1 VSGPVIRCEQLGKR
15 FCRSLSASLRY
26 DLTDGLRRAFR
37 REPPAGLRPDEFWAL
52 REISFAAGPGE
63 CLGIIGPNGAGKS
76 TLLKLINGEYR
87 PDRGRLERG
96 GAVTSL
102 IRLGSGLQPLLS
114 GRENIQIRCAELG
127 FNTVET
133 ADLLPR
139 IAAFSGLDAA
149 ALDRPVKRYSDGMYA
164 RLEFSIATCAPMDLL
179 LIDEVLAVGDIAFQ
193 GRCLHRLEE
202 LKRAGTTILFVS
214 HSEMNVRAIA
224 DRCLLLFDGE
234 MLALGETDALFRR
247 YYEATGFLDRALEP
261 MGLAPAMP
269 EDFTGTAHLTTLA
282 LADGAD
288 ARARTGEPLRLRL
301 DYQCTAPVEGTSL
314 VLQFWSPTGLL
325 LAVHDTA
332 LHGEPLRLAAC
343 GEALL
348 ELPCLPLAAGRY
360 RLAGGFRTAGRW
372 LGYRAELLQLSVTQ
386 ARQAAPEGLVMI
398 PGRLSLGS

>member
-1 VSGPVIRCEQLGKR
+1 VSGPVIRCERLGKR

-26 DLTDGLRRAFR
+26 GLTDGLRRAFR
-37 REPPAGLRPDEFWAL
+37 REPPAGPRPGEFWAL

-87 PDRGRLERG
+87 PDHGRLERG

-127 FNTVET
+127 FDTVET

-139 IAAFSGLDAA
+139 IATFSGLDAA

-179 LIDEVLAVGDIAFQ
+179 LIDEKLAVGDIAFQ

-261 MGLAPAMP
+261 MGLAPTMP

-332 LHGEPLRLAAC
+332 PHGEPLRLAAR

-372 LGYRAELLQLSVTQ
+372 LGYRAELLQLTVTQ
-386 ARQAAPEGLVMI
+386 ARQSAPEGLVMI
-398 PGRLSLGS
+398 PGRLSLRS

>member
-1 VSGPVIRCEQLGKR
+1 VPKPVIRCEQVGKR
-15 FCRSLSASLRY
+15 FCRSLGASLRY
-26 DLTDGLRRAFR
+26 GLADSLRRGFR
-37 REPPAGLRPDEFWAL
+37 QPPPAEPRPDEFWAL
-52 REISFAAGPGE
+52 REISFEAGPGE

-76 TLLKLINGEYR
+76 TLLKLINGDHR
-87 PDRGRLERG
+87 PDHGFVARR

-102 IRLGSGLQPLLS
+102 IRLGAGLQPLLS

-127 FNTVET
+127 FNSVEIE
-133 ADLLPR
+133 DLLPR
-139 IAAFSGLDAA
+139 IAAFSGLEKSLDA
-149 ALDRPVKRYSDGMYA
+149 PVKGYSDGMYA
-164 RLEFSIATCAPMDLL
+164 RLEFSIATSAPMDIL

-193 GRCLHRLEE
+193 MLCLKRLDE
-202 LKRAGTTILFVS
+202 LKRAGTTLLFVS

-234 MLALGETDALFRR
+234 MLALGGTDALFRR

-261 MGLAPAMP
+261 MGLAPEMP
-269 EDFTGTAHLTTLA
+269 EDFSGTAHLTA
-282 LADGAD
+282 LAVAAGAD

-301 DYQCTAPVEGTSL
+301 EYRCSAPVEGTSL

-332 LHGEPLRLAAC
+332 QHGETLRLATQ

-360 RLAGGFRTAGRW
+360 RLAGGFRTDGRW

-386 ARQAAPEGLVMI
+386 ARHGAPEGLVMI
-398 PGRLSLGS
+398 PGRLGLGA

>member
-15 FCRSLSASLRY
+15 FCWSLSAGLRY

-37 REPPAGLRPDEFWAL
+37 GEPPAGLRPDEFWAL

-139 IAAFSGLDAA
+139 IAALSGLDAT

-247 YYEATGFLDRALEP
+247 
-261 MGLAPAMP
+261 
-269 EDFTGTAHLTTLA
+269 
-282 LADGAD
+282 
-288 ARARTGEPLRLRL
+288 
-301 DYQCTAPVEGTSL
+301 
-314 VLQFWSPTGLL
+314 
-325 LAVHDTA
+325 
-332 LHGEPLRLAAC
+332 
-343 GEALL
+343 
-348 ELPCLPLAAGRY
+348 
-360 RLAGGFRTAGRW
+360 
-372 LGYRAELLQLSVTQ
+372 
-386 ARQAAPEGLVMI
+386 
-398 PGRLSLGS
+398 

>member
-1 VSGPVIRCEQLGKR
+1 MPGPIIRCEQLGKR
-15 FCRSLSASLRY
+15 FCRSLTASLRY
-26 DLTDGLRRAFR
+26 GLTDGLRRSLR
-37 REPPAGLRPDEFWAL
+37 REPPPELRPDEFWAL
-52 REISFAAGPGE
+52 REISFEAGPGE

-76 TLLKLINGEYR
+76 TLLKLIAGQYR
-87 PDRGRLERG
+87 PDHGRLERR

-102 IRLGSGLQPLLS
+102 IRLGAGLQPLLS
-114 GRENIQIRCAELG
+114 GRENIQIRCTELG

-139 IAAFSGLDAA
+139 IAAFSGLEAA
-149 ALDRPVKRYSDGMYA
+149 ALDRPVKHYSDGMYA
-164 RLEFSIATCAPMDLL
+164 RLEFAIATCAPMDIL

-193 GRCLHRLEE
+193 MRSLGRLEE

-234 MLALGETDALFRR
+234 MLALGGTDALFRR

-261 MGLAPAMP
+261 LGLAPAMP
-269 EDFTGTAHLTTLA
+269 EDFTGTAQLTTLA
-282 LADGAD
+282 LADGAA

-301 DYQCTAPVEGTSL
+301 DYQCTAPIEGTSL
-314 VLQFWSPTGLL
+314 VLQFWSPSGLL
-325 LAVHDTA
+325 LGVHDTA
-332 LHGEPLRLAAC
+332 LHGEPLRLAAR

-372 LGYRAELLQLSVTQ
+372 LGYRSELLWLIVTPPRL
-386 ARQAAPEGLVMI
+386 AEPEGLVII
-398 PGRLSLGS
+398 PGRLKQDA